1 MATLELKQ
9 YVHSQYGSGYA
20 WQSATSYGKNNG
32 DNNSFYV
39 GGSDSHYRARLYFTI
54 PSDTDIAASEK
65 LVLTLKG
72 FGQNGGT
79 LWTQRTRGYLSTT
92 NLSSSDYGAWDTLAS
107 PVLSYLYKDAA
118 GASRITGSYS
128 SSSGNDVYLIFNT
141 TTLQAGGTYYIYL
154 LPYGSDTDA
163 MDKPTWTNTW
173 MDWENNS
180 DNGLNRLSLVLTYK
194 QPVTISYN
202 LNGGSGTIP
211 STTLTAGVEGSIT
224 TSVPTAPKD
233 KTENAYTVNFSSTGC
248 TSVTKASDTSTKT
261 ISYKFKHWS
270 ENADGTGNTYTSG
283 KKITTSSSL
292 TLYAQYEVKATV
304 YNAITSAGATKDT
317 STSTRTV
324 TLKYGN
330 GTADA
335 TRSSTSTTTY
345 TMQEWRNSSGT
356 KVVNPET
363 SFTPNKSET
372 LTAYFSQ
379 SSTEYTS
386 ISLPVISR
394 TGYTFDGW
402 YTSDGTYINNGGNW
416 IPTGTVTVQA
426 KWTPEKRTITIY
438 DPMSSQ
444 IVYSAEVDYDSSFT
458 IPDFGLKRGVSTA
471 DYLSDV
477 QLTYIDEYAGKEQIE
492 FAKIKVHVIHV
503 GDIYDV
509 TNDDLTWSGDSFT
522 VRYNT
527 ELQLCYVEE
536 EDTPLFITFTT
547 IPKPASRFGYTFAG
561 WSLSYDNETNII
573 APDTLY
579 SMDDGEDYYFHNFD
593 LYLYGVWEKA
603 VSADANVLYFNK
615 GGTMKKAKGT
625 YVKVNGAYKP
635 ALAIFVKVNGKWRT
649 KSPS

>member
-1 MATLELKQ
+1 MSTLELKQ
-9 YVHSQYGSGYA
+9 HVHSQYGSGYA
-20 WQSATSYGKNNG
+20 WQSATSYGKNDG

-54 PSDTDIAASEK
+54 PSDTNIAASEK

-79 LWTQRTRGYLSTT
+79 IYTQRTRGYLSTT
-92 NLSSSDYGAWDTLAS
+92 NLSSSDYGAWDTLAN

-141 TTLQAGGTYYIYL
+141 TTLTAGGTYYIYL

-163 MDKPTWTNTW
+163 MDKPTWTSTW

-180 DNGLNRLSLVLTYK
+180 DNGLNRLSLVLHYK
-194 QPVTISYN
+194 QPVSISYN
-202 LNGGSGTIP
+202 VNGGSGTVAA
-211 STTLTAGVEGSIT
+211 TNLTADVEGSVT
-224 TSVPTAPKD
+224 TATPTPPAN
-233 KTENAYTVNFSSTGC
+233 KTENAYTITYSSTGC

-283 KKITTSSSL
+283 QKITTSSSL
-292 TLYAQYEVKATV
+292 TLYAQYEVNTTV
-304 YNAITSAGATKDT
+304 YNAVTSAGATKDA

-330 GTADA
+330 GIADA

-345 TMQEWRNSSGT
+345 TMQEWRNSSGV

-363 SFTPNKSET
+363 SFTPDKSET
-372 LTAYFSQ
+372 LTAYFRE

-386 ISLPVISR
+386 VSLPAVTR
-394 TGYTFDGW
+394 TGHIFDGW
-402 YTSDGTYINNGGNW
+402 YTDSGTYINKGGQW
-416 IPTGTVTVQA
+416 VPTGTMTIQA

-438 DPMSSQ
+438 DPITGQ
-444 IVYSAEVDYDSSFT
+444 TVYNTEVDYNSSFT
-458 IPDFGLKRGVSTA
+458 IPDFGFRRGIIDITDINQVTME
-471 DYLSDV
+471 Y
-477 QLTYIDEYAGKEQIE
+477 YDEYSGTEGMDYVTMKAY
-492 FAKIKVHVIHV
+492 VIHV
-503 GDIYDV
+503 GDVYDV
-509 TNDDLTWSGDSFT
+509 NNDDMTWSGDSFT
-522 VRYNT
+522 VRYDT
-527 ELQLCYVEE
+527 VLELSYVYE
-536 EDTPLFITFTT
+536 EDTPVFINVTMP
-547 IPKPASRFGYTFAG
+547 PKPTTRFGYTFAG
-561 WSLSYDNETNII
+561 WRRENGELYSPNEVVTIEDDSYD
-573 APDTLY
+573 Y
-579 SMDDGEDYYFHNFD
+579 FGDGHIYMI
-593 LYLYGVWEKA
+593 GVWEKS
-603 VSADANVLYFNK
+603 VSADANVLYFNVK
-615 GGTMKKAKGT
+615 GTMKKAKGT

-635 ALAIFVKVNGKWRT
+635 ALAIFVKVNGRWRT